1 MSDVI
6 CLRPRADFD
15 AVEVAPPE
23 GLEIAYCA
31 PGDADLAE
39 RMASARALVI
49 PAVGPALP
57 AALFRGTALRLVQIT
72 GAGLDRVDRAVLAEE
87 GIALANVPGG
97 SNTAVAEY
105 VTASAIALSRGFFA
119 ASGPLRAGEY
129 VSHRAAMI
137 AASLNGLGGLTVGL
151 IGLGTIGMAVAQR
164 CHAMGAKI
172 VYHDPQP
179 QSDTVA
185 LQQLDARSLSL
196 EDLLATVDI
205 VSLHL
210 PLMDST
216 RNLIDAAR
224 IAQMKPGAI
233 LINAARGGIV
243 DEAALAEALRQGRI
257 GGAAV
262 DVYSSEPPPPDN
274 PLFVLDAATSARLI
288 LTPHIAGV
296 SRQAS
301 QHLFAEAWANVARV
315 MIDGQPPLHVIAPP
329 RGTA

>member
-1 MSDVI
+1 
-6 CLRPRADFD
+6 
-15 AVEVAPPE
+15 
-23 GLEIAYCA
+23 
-31 PGDADLAE
+31 
-39 RMASARALVI
+39 MA
-49 PAVGPALP
+49 
-57 AALFRGTALRLVQIT
+57 
-72 GAGLDRVDRAVLAEE
+72 
-87 GIALANVPGG
+87 
-97 SNTAVAEY
+97 
-105 VTASAIALSRGFFA
+105 
-119 ASGPLRAGEY
+119 
-129 VSHRAAMI
+129 
-137 AASLNGLGGLTVGL
+137 
-151 IGLGTIGMAVAQR
+151 
-164 CHAMGAKI
+164 
-172 VYHDPQP
+172 
-179 QSDTVA
+179 VA